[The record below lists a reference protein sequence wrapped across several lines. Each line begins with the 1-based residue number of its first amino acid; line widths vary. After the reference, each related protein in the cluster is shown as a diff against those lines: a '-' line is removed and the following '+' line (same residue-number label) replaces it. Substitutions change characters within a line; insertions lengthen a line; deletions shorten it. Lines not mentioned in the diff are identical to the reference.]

1 MSLELATL
9 LYHEV
14 TDDPTSSGF
23 QRAAAMPFKHRRR
36 DFSQHLEAI
45 AAAGRVP
52 VSAESIDFS
61 LPGKH
66 LLLTFDDGGTSA
78 LHVSDALAAHGWKA
92 HFFITTAKL
101 GTRTFLDA
109 GGVRALHAAGHV
121 VGTHSHSHPNV
132 FRALAPAV
140 MLAEWR
146 ESRARLEAILGAA
159 VTAASVPGGDSSP
172 EVERSARLAGLRLL
186 FTSEPTLSPCR
197 AGRAWILG
205 RACVKT
211 TTSTAAVRQL
221 ASFRGWRR
229 QWMIWRLK
237 DAARMALDPA
247 YRRWV
252 RAREVETNQ

>member
-1 MSLELATL
+1 MTLELATL

-36 DFSQHLEAI
+36 DFTQHLEAI
-45 AAAGRVP
+45 AAAGRAP
-52 VSAESIDFS
+52 VAADVIDFS
-61 LPGKH
+61 LPGRH
-66 LLLTFDDGGTSA
+66 LLLTFDDGGISA
-78 LHVSDALAAHGWKA
+78 LHVSEALAARGWRA

-109 GGVRALHAAGHV
+109 AGVRALHAAGHV
-121 VGTHSHSHPNV
+121 VGTHSHSPPNV
-132 FRALAPAV
+132 FRALAPAT
-140 MLAEWR
+140 MLAEWCD
-146 ESRARLEAILGAA
+146 SRARLEAILGAA
-159 VTAASVPGGDSSP
+159 VTTASVPGGDSSP
-172 EVERSARLAGLRLL
+172 EVERAARLAGLRLL
-186 FTSEPTLSPCR
+186 FTSEPELAPRR
-197 AGRAWILG
+197 AGRTWILG

-211 TTSTAAVRQL
+211 TTSTAAVRAL

-237 DAARMALDPA
+237 DAARVALDPA

-252 RAREVETNQ
+252 HARETETT